1 MTARE
6 TGAASGTAT
15 DAYVGIGANLGDRG
29 TALQGAI
36 DEMAALPGT
45 SLLARSSIYE
55 SAPLDAGG
63 GDYLNAVV
71 HLATTLSAEAL
82 MHALQVIELAHG
94 RVRSHRNAPRTLDL
108 DLLLHGDTVLHGP
121 ELTLPHPR
129 MHERAFVLMPLA
141 EIAPRL
147 RLPGGE
153 TAATALRRLGAQRI
167 SRWTAP

>member
-1 MTARE
+1 MTE
-6 TGAASGTAT
+6 AASDAAA

-29 TALQGAI
+29 AALQGAI
-36 DEMAALPGT
+36 DEMAGLPGT

-55 SAPLDAGG
+55 SAPVDAGG

-71 HLATTLSAEAL
+71 HLATTLSPVDL
-82 MHALQVIELAHG
+82 LHALQAIERTHG

-108 DLLLHGDTVLHGP
+108 DLLMHGDTILAGP

-129 MHERAFVLMPLA
+129 LHERAFVLMPLA

-147 RLPGGE
+147 RLAGGE
-153 TAATALRRLGAQRI
+153 TAGTALRLLGAQRI
-167 SRWTAP
+167 SRQPTP